1 MVHFIFSCAI
11 ISNGEIIMNYMDKE
25 KHYNPVS
32 RYYKDKFKTKIAK
45 ISFNLN
51 FGCPNR
57 DGTKGFGGCTFCSE
71 TGSGDFAGNICDS
84 ISKQYNDIKGILNK
98 KWPNAKYLAYLQ
110 AFSNTYADINTLKN
124 VYYQIIS
131 LDKNIVGLAIATRP
145 DCLSEDVI
153 KLLDE
158 INQIIPVQLELG
170 LQTINDE
177 TAKKINRGYSL
188 KEFESAMKL
197 LNNHK
202 FDVVV
207 HIINGLPNET
217 KTDMINN
224 IKLLNKYPI
233 NGIKIHSLLILNR
246 TKMALEYE
254 LKPFKILTLNEYV
267 DIVCDQIG
275 YLRDDII
282 IHRLAADGNI
292 SDLIEPKW
300 TIKKLVVQNEIDK
313 ELRKRNIY
321 QGDYLKSSSNNK

>member
-1 MVHFIFSCAI
+1 MHFTFSCAI
-11 ISNGEIIMNYMDKE
+11 IDAGEIIMNYMDKE

-45 ISFNLN
+45 ISLNLN

-57 DGTKGFGGCTFCSE
+57 DGTKAYGGCTFCSGS
-71 TGSGDFAGNICDS
+71 GSGDFAGNVYDS
-84 ISKQYNDIKGILNK
+84 IDKQYNDIKKVLNK

-110 AFSNTYADINTLKN
+110 AFSNTYADIKTLRK
-124 VYYQIIS
+124 VYYQIIN

-145 DCLSEDVI
+145 DCLNKEI
-153 KLLDE
+153 IELLEE

-170 LQTINDE
+170 LQTINDK
-177 TAKKINRGYSL
+177 TAKRINRGYNL
-188 KEFESAMKL
+188 EEFTKAMNM

-202 FDVVV
+202 FDLVV
-207 HIINGLPNET
+207 HIINGLPAET
-217 KTDMINN
+217 KDDMINN
-224 IKLLNKYPI
+224 IKYLNTFPI
-233 NGIKIHSLLILNR
+233 NGIKIHSLLVLNK

-321 QGDYLKSSSNNK
+321 QGDYLKSSSSNK